1 VRKINNQKAKQY
13 RRSSS
18 SFQDAGHGS
27 DDWGIGYKSMEQQS
41 DDSPY
46 IQMFD
51 QREDQENESDDQ
63 ESESGQ
69 QRDERSR
76 QISMD
81 EDEF

>member
-1 VRKINNQKAKQY
+1 
-13 RRSSS
+13 
-18 SFQDAGHGS
+18 
-27 DDWGIGYKSMEQQS
+27 MEQQS

-51 QREDQENESDDQ
+51 QLEDQENESDDQ

-69 QRDERSR
+69 HRDERSR
-76 QISMD
+76 QNSMD